1 MRAGLDERLG
11 FVFSNS
17 KVRRNA
23 VNDKGPLSTSVSEYN
38 SQMPENDLSALSAFV
53 VVAEE
58 RSFTRAARCLG
69 VSPSA
74 MSHAMRG
81 LEERVGVRL
90 LSRTTRSVAPTD
102 AGQELV
108 AQLRPAL
115 SEVHVALDRVAGL
128 RKKPAGRVRL
138 LVPRFAAGTVL
149 APKLGEFARKYP
161 EVVLDV
167 TTNDSRMDIV
177 AAGFD
182 AGIHFGEYIEK
193 DMIAVR
199 VSPDHRPA
207 IVGSPGY
214 VKSHGKPKSPR
225 DLLRH
230 RCINFRHGD
239 AGIYRWEFEK
249 GKKCL
254 SVAVSGPLI
263 VDDENL
269 VMQAALDGVGLA
281 FISDERVVPHLE
293 SGALVRVLENWCQP
307 FPGFFLYYPSRRQ
320 QPAALSALIETLRM

>member
-58 RSFTRAARCLG
+58 RSFTRAARRLG
-69 VSPSA
+69 ISPSA

-102 AGQELV
+102 AGQELL

-149 APKLGEFARKYP
+149 APSLAS
-161 EVVLDV
+161 
-167 TTNDSRMDIV
+167 SR
-177 AAGFD
+177 ANT
-182 AGIHFGEYIEK
+182 
-193 DMIAVR
+193 R
-199 VSPDHRPA
+199 TSC
-207 IVGSPGY
+207 ST
-214 VKSHGKPKSPR
+214 SPR
-225 DLLRH
+225 MTVAWISLLR
-230 RCINFRHGD
+230 G
-239 AGIYRWEFEK
+239 
-249 GKKCL
+249 
-254 SVAVSGPLI
+254 ST
-263 VDDENL
+263 
-269 VMQAALDGVGLA
+269 QA
-281 FISDERVVPHLE
+281 ST
-293 SGALVRVLENWCQP
+293 
-307 FPGFFLYYPSRRQ
+307 
-320 QPAALSALIETLRM
+320 SASTSKRT